1 MLKNAAQ
8 QGGFFINFATIKIP
22 IIMKTKIILSS
33 AFVIIVAILII
44 SSCKKDKV
52 KGCMD
57 SVATNYN
64 SKATEDDGSCKYQGS
79 LVFWNN
85 MALQDTLTAHGS
97 DTLIYYINN
106 VKVGTSIVASSGR
119 SGAPSCG
126 QSGVFTLTE
135 QLGSVKSQTYQ
146 YSVNDN
152 SGYFT
157 WSGTV
162 TITATPSCTPFQIL
176 YSAIQ

>member
-1 MLKNAAQ
+1 
-8 QGGFFINFATIKIP
+8 
-22 IIMKTKIILSS
+22 MKTKIILSA

-64 SKATEDDGSCKYQGS
+64 SSATEDDGSCKYQGS
-79 LVFWNN
+79 LVFWYNT
-85 MALQDTLTAHGS
+85 ALADTFNVRGVDS
-97 DTLIYYINN
+97 LIYLINN
-106 VKVGTSIVASSGR
+106 VKAGINVISTGWASASG
-119 SGAPSCG
+119 CG
-126 QSGVFTLTE
+126 QSGAFTIAE
-135 QLGSVKSQTYQ
+135 QLGSVKSQS
-146 YSVNDN
+146 YSFSVYDK

-157 WSGTV
+157 WSGQI
-162 TITATPSCTPFQIL
+162 TITASPSCTPFQLL